1 EAGERVCE
9 FGVQQAGVAGEGVC
23 GVGRVAGGG
32 ADYIGDVP
40 AAGRGVESADD
51 FQPGLL
57 YCFVFGGVTGDDIGV
72 GGEVAGSGGEGEGG
86 GRSGL
91 SLPVGVCAAGGDRK
105 QAGGGCGAAG
115 VEGGREVDNGV

>member
-1 EAGERVCE
+1 
-9 FGVQQAGVAGEGVC
+9 
-23 GVGRVAGGG
+23 
-32 ADYIGDVP
+32 
-40 AAGRGVESADD
+40 
-51 FQPGLL
+51 
-57 YCFVFGGVTGDDIGV
+57 FGGVTGDDIGV

-115 VEGGREVDNGV
+115 VEGGREVDNGVGAAERSAGGAGGEGRGQHGADGGDGGTRGGQACDAGG